1 MKKVTRK
8 PAVDTAVITAVVAAL
23 QSAGLIPAT
32 AGNIKPASAAKPAKP
47 ATFTAT
53 LGSVTFTPD
62 GRDGRYKGYTVVAGK
77 RYYIRAYDEK

>member
-1 MKKVTRK
+1 MKKGTRK
-8 PAVDTAVITAVVAAL
+8 PAVDTAVVTAVVAAL

-32 AGNIKPASAAKPAKP
+32 ATAGNIKPASAKP

-62 GRDGRYKGYTVVAGK
+62 GKDGRYKGYTVVAGK